1 MAKVEKIHKLPCNL
15 KAQGLSLN
23 TIIIAA
29 LVLIVLVVLI
39 VIFTGKM
46 GSFVT
51 NVESCDSKNGK
62 LNAQPSLDG
71 HACYKMAKT
80 SSSNQYCCIPVS
92 SDES

>member
-1 MAKVEKIHKLPCNL
+1 METKVEKAHKLPCNL

-29 LVLIVLVVLI
+29 LVLIVLIVLI
-39 VIFTGKM
+39 VIFSGKM

-51 NVESCDSKNGK
+51 NVESCTAKNGV
-62 LNAQPSLDG
+62 LNADSTLDD

-80 SSSNQYCCIPVS
+80 DSSKDYCCIPVS
-92 SDES
+92 SDA

>member
-1 MAKVEKIHKLPCNL
+1 MT

-29 LVLIVLVVLI
+29 LVLIVLVVLV
-39 VIFTGKM
+39 VIFSGKM

-62 LNAQPSLDG
+62 LNPTASLEG
-71 HACYKMAKT
+71 YACYKMAKAT
-80 SSSNQYCCIPVS
+80 TTNKYCCIPVS
-92 SDES
+92 SDDT

>member
-1 MAKVEKIHKLPCNL
+1 MEFVAFQYNFKMKT

-23 TIIIAA
+23 TIIISA

-39 VIFTGKM
+39 VIFSGKM

-62 LNAQPSLDG
+62 LNPTSTLDG

-80 SSSNQYCCIPVS
+80 ESSNKYCCIPVG
-92 SDES
+92 SDG